1 MSMLDNCLIHLDDVY
16 FSYDDV
22 PVLQGADLCVG
33 RRDFVSVVGPNGGGK
48 TTLLKLILGLLTPQK
63 GTIRVIGRPPE
74 QARGEVGYVPQ
85 SFEYDPRFPVRV
97 RDVVLMGRLHQ
108 ARPFMPYS
116 AEDREAATEA
126 LEQVELTELESRPL
140 ASLSGG
146 QRQRVLVARALATRP
161 QIMLLDEPTA
171 HLDPAAEHDLFELL
185 SRLNDELT
193 IIVAS
198 HDISF
203 VSRFVNKVAC
213 VRQTIAVHPT
223 DSVKGE
229 LFADLYGQA
238 VDLVRHDRQYPGGHD
253 HD

>member
-1 MSMLDNCLIHLDDVY
+1 MADEPVIQLDDVH
-16 FSYDDV
+16 FAYDDV
-22 PVLQGADLCVG
+22 PVLRGADLQVA
-33 RRDFVSVVGPNGGGK
+33 RRDFLSVVGPNGGGK
-48 TTLLKLILGLLTPQK
+48 TTLLKLMLGLLAPQK
-63 GTIRVIGRPPE
+63 GTVRVLGRHPE

-97 RDVVLMGRLHQ
+97 RDVVLMGRLHR
-108 ARPFMPYS
+108 ARPFAPYS
-116 AEDREAATEA
+116 GEDKEAASEA
-126 LEQVELTELESRPL
+126 LEQVGLSGMDSRSL

-171 HLDPAAEHDLFELL
+171 HLDPAAERDLFELL
-185 SRLNDELT
+185 KRLNEELT
-193 IIVAS
+193 IVVAS

-203 VSRFVNKVAC
+203 VSRYVNRVAC
-213 VRQTIAVHPT
+213 VREKIAVHPT
-223 DSVKGE
+223 ESLQGE

-238 VDLVRHDRQYPGGHD
+238 VDLVRHDRLYPGEHD